1 MKFFNRR
8 EKGTV
13 YTLPEIETIFV
24 LLAAVAALATLANRI
39 RVPYPIL
46 LVLGGLVLGF
56 VPGLPR
62 IELAPD
68 VVFLL
73 FLPPLLYVSAIF
85 TSWRD
90 FRTNL
95 RKISLLAVALV
106 LVTVCAVAAVAHWAV
121 GLPWGAAFILGAIVS
136 PTDAV
141 AATAIAQR
149 LGIPR
154 RIVTVLEGESLVN
167 DATGIVAYRVAV
179 AAVATGA
186 FSFWQ
191 AGLQFV
197 SGAIGGVAVGLA
209 VGWLVVWTRRHV
221 SEEPNVQ
228 NTISLLTPFAA
239 YLLAEEPSHYLW
251 GWLGLPGEFAFSGV
265 LAVVTAGLYLSRR
278 VPYVVTPQARLQA
291 YAFWELVIFLLNGL
305 IFALIGLQLRSIVE
319 RLSESEYGV
328 AQLVLYA
335 VIISLTVI
343 IVRFL
348 WVFSAAYFPRWENRS
363 LRWPDPLPPPR
374 AATVIAWSGMRGV
387 ISLAAALSLPLT
399 IEGTP
404 FPGRDLILFLTFAV
418 ILATLVVQGL
428 SLPILI
434 RGLQDDG
441 RVEQEEVQGRIAVAE
456 AALARLEELS
466 EEEWVREDTAE
477 RVRGLYNYRR
487 RRFLARLDGNEDG
500 MEERSVAYQ
509 DLLRELLRAQRLTLL
524 RLRNEGKIGDEV
536 MHRIEHD
543 LDLEESR
550 LEVTSR

>member
-1 MKFFNRR
+1 
-8 EKGTV
+8 
-13 YTLPEIETIFV
+13 LPEIETIFV
-24 LLAAVAALATLANRI
+24 LLAAVATLATLANRI
-39 RVPYPIL
+39 GVPYPIL

-62 IELAPD
+62 VELEPE

-95 RKISLLAVALV
+95 RKISQLAVALV
-106 LVTVCAVAAVAHWAV
+106 LMTVCTVAAVAHWAV
-121 GLPWGAAFILGAIVS
+121 GLPWGAAFVLGAIVS
-136 PTDAV
+136 PTDAI
-141 AATAIAQR
+141 AATSIAQR

-154 RIVTVLEGESLVN
+154 RIVTVLEGESLIN

-179 AAVATGA
+179 AAVAAGG
-186 FSFWQ
+186 FSLWQ

-197 SGAIGGVAVGLA
+197 IGAVGGVMVGLA
-209 VGWLVVWTRRHV
+209 VGWLVVWARRHV

-251 GWLGLPGEFAFSGV
+251 GRLGLPGEFAFSGV
-265 LAVVTAGLYLSRR
+265 LAVVAAGLYLARR

-319 RLSESEYGV
+319 RLSETEYGA

-335 VIISLTVI
+335 VLISLAVI
-343 IVRFL
+343 LVRFL
-348 WVFSAAYFPRWENRS
+348 WVFSAAYSPRWENRS
-363 LRWPDPLPPPR
+363 LRWPDPLPSPH

-399 IEGTP
+399 VESDAP

-428 SLPILI
+428 SLPALI
-434 RGLQDDG
+434 RGLEDDG
-441 RVEQEEVQGRIAVAE
+441 
-456 AALARLEELS
+456 
-466 EEEWVREDTAE
+466 TAE
-477 RVRGLYNYRR
+477 REEVRGRSRWPSRR
-487 RRFLARLDGNEDG
+487 SRAWRSWPRRSGCARTRPSVCA
-500 MEERSVAYQ
+500 RSMAT
-509 DLLRELLRAQRLTLL
+509 AAAA
-524 RLRNEGKIGDEV
+524 
-536 MHRIEHD
+536 
-543 LDLEESR
+543 S
-550 LEVTSR
+550 